1 MKKNLKRRE
10 FLKKAGVAGAAAVGA
25 STLAAPAIAG
35 GHQEWIIC
43 SAFGKAGVLGQAI
56 QAFGDNINSYSEKLK
71 VKVYHAGELV
81 PGLEALDAVRSGAAQ
96 AAYGAPYYWPN
107 LSDAIEFVAT
117 CPFGMNAME
126 QNAWCYYG
134 GGIEEA
140 DKIYNALGV
149 KFLPMGNT
157 GNQMGGWFNREINTP
172 DDYKGLK
179 MRMPGLGGRTIEK
192 LGATPV
198 LLAGG
203 DILPALTSGAVDA
216 AEWIC
221 PAADLGAGLYQA
233 AKYYYGP
240 GWHEPSTLLDLSI
253 DLKAWES
260 LDSDTQSLI
269 DDLAKS
275 FNMTVFSRF
284 QAINGPALQRLVN
297 EHNVQI
303 KTFPDEVLVA
313 LGNAAGEVVFEIDEL
328 SLKLFFVSVLKKS
341 SENIHPKT
349 NKIIII
355 ANIIGERDF
364 IVISKFK
371 IDLTHI

>member
-56 QAFGDNINSYSEKLK
+56 QAFGDNINRYSEKLK

-140 DKIYNALGV
+140 DKIYNALGL

-157 GNQMGGWFNREINTP
+157 GNPVSYTHLTLPTTP
-172 DDYKGLK
+172 Y
-179 MRMPGLGGRTIEK
+179 
-192 LGATPV
+192 V
-198 LLAGG
+198 
-203 DILPALTSGAVDA
+203 
-216 AEWIC
+216 
-221 PAADLGAGLYQA
+221 
-233 AKYYYGP
+233 
-240 GWHEPSTLLDLSI
+240 
-253 DLKAWES
+253 
-260 LDSDTQSLI
+260 
-269 DDLAKS
+269 
-275 FNMTVFSRF
+275 
-284 QAINGPALQRLVN
+284 
-297 EHNVQI
+297 
-303 KTFPDEVLVA
+303 
-313 LGNAAGEVVFEIDEL
+313 
-328 SLKLFFVSVLKKS
+328 
-341 SENIHPKT
+341 
-349 NKIIII
+349 
-355 ANIIGERDF
+355 
-364 IVISKFK
+364 
-371 IDLTHI
+371 

>member
-43 SAFGKAGVLGQAI
+43 SAFGKAGPLGQAI
-56 QAFGDNINSYSEKLK
+56 QGFGDNINRYSEKLK

-134 GGIEEA
+134 GGIEAA

-157 GNQMGGWFNREINTP
+157 GNQMGGWFNKEINTP

-198 LLAGG
+198 LLAGP
-203 DILPALTSGAVDA
+203 DVLPALTSGAVDA

-240 GWHEPSTLLDLSI
+240 GWHEPSTLLDLSM
-253 DLKAWES
+253 DLKAWEA
-260 LDSDTQSLI
+260 LDSDTQGLI

-284 QAINGPALQRLVN
+284 QAINGPALQKLVN
-297 EHNVQI
+297 EHNVEI
-303 KTFPDEVLVA
+303 KTFPDEVLIA
-313 LGNAAGEVVFEIDEL
+313 LGNAAGEVVFERGSINSETKAITNHLL
-328 SLKLFFVSVLKKS
+328 SFRKVIKEWFTKGEQKFSRIRDLPFKFPDSV
-341 SENIHPKT
+341 
-349 NKIIII
+349 
-355 ANIIGERDF
+355 
-364 IVISKFK
+364 
-371 IDLTHI
+371 

>member
-233 AKYYYGP
+233 AKYGVKRRKELQEMSP
-240 GWHEPSTLLDLSI
+240 EQKQELSRQ
-253 DLKAWES
+253 
-260 LDSDTQSLI
+260 SDEF
-269 DDLAKS
+269 S
-275 FNMTVFSRF
+275 F
-284 QAINGPALQRLVN
+284 G
-297 EHNVQI
+297 E
-303 KTFPDEVLVA
+303 
-313 LGNAAGEVVFEIDEL
+313 AAGAAGGGL
-328 SLKLFFVSVLKKS
+328 LKQAGDRSGKPPEAGPTPQGL
-341 SENIHPKT
+341 
-349 NKIIII
+349 
-355 ANIIGERDF
+355 DF
-364 IVISKFK
+364 LMKRGR
-371 IDLTHI
+371 